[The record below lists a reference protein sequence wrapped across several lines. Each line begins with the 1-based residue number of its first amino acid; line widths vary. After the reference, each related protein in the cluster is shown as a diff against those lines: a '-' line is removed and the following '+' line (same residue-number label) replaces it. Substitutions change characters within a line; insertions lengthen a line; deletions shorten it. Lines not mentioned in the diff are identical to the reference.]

1 MEVGEH
7 ASGRARRASTHGTE
21 RTRMKHRIL
30 VVEDD
35 PDYGEFL
42 KFWLES
48 EGHEAIVAQ
57 TLEDGFVAVATEP
70 LPSVVLLDMN
80 LGKQNGL
87 TLAHWARRQKHLS
100 HLAIAAITGM
110 GSFKDLKSIEEAGCD
125 TCFVK
130 PIDLGALR
138 EYLTGLRIPSLRAET
153 PRV

>member
-1 MEVGEH
+1 
-7 ASGRARRASTHGTE
+7 
-21 RTRMKHRIL
+21 MKHRIL

-70 LPSVVLLDMN
+70 LPTVVLLDMN

-87 TLAHWARRQKHLS
+87 TLAHWA
-100 HLAIAAITGM
+100 
-110 GSFKDLKSIEEAGCD
+110 
-125 TCFVK
+125 
-130 PIDLGALR
+130 
-138 EYLTGLRIPSLRAET
+138 
-153 PRV
+153 

>member
-1 MEVGEH
+1 
-7 ASGRARRASTHGTE
+7 
-21 RTRMKHRIL
+21 MKHRIL

-35 PDYGEFL
+35 PDYADFL

-48 EGHEAIVAQ
+48 EGHQAILAQ
-57 TLEDGFVAVATEP
+57 SLEEGFVMVATEP
-70 LPSVVLLDMN
+70 LPDVVLLDINM
-80 LGKQNGL
+80 GTQNGL
-87 TLAHWARRQKHLS
+87 TLAHWVRHQKHLA

-138 EYLTGLRIPSLRAET
+138 EYLAGLQVFRAQTEE
-153 PRV
+153 PKVVR